1 MNSLTH
7 SKSAPLIPVILS
19 GGSGSRLWPVSRE
32 QYPKQFQCFNS
43 NEYSLLQES
52 ALRLTGMSNIR
63 GPLVVCNEAHRFLVA
78 EQLQSALIDADK
90 ILLEPCARN
99 TAPAV
104 ALAAQQVALQQPD
117 TLLLVMPADHV
128 IVDPQAFRDAVENSR
143 PLAEQGYLVTFGI
156 EPSQP
161 HTGYGYIR
169 RGEPLDSGYNVDAF
183 VEKPDVE
190 RAQVYL
196 DSGAY
201 LWNSGIFLF
210 RADRY
215 LEELEACAADISQA
229 CQAAF
234 NGRHEDLDFVRFDA
248 DALEACRSDSIDY
261 AVMEQTTRAAVV
273 PMDPGW
279 SDIGAWDAIFELH
292 SANDVQNNAVRGD
305 VMLHDTSN
313 SLVHSHSRLV
323 TTVGVQDLIVVETE
337 DAVLVADRHCA
348 QNIKT
353 IVESLKREKRKE
365 SQALPQVY
373 RPWGHYRTLVQME
386 GFQVK
391 EIVVKPGEKLSL
403 QMHYHRAEHWVVV
416 AGTARVTLGDGH
428 GDIEHMRSFL
438 LSEDESTYIPLGTVH
453 RLENPGQIPLK
464 LIEVQT
470 GSYLGEDDIVRFDDV
485 YGRTQASPPPATSAQ

>member
-1 MNSLTH
+1 MNSLTNGH
-7 SKSAPLIPVILS
+7 STLLVPVILS

-52 ALRLTGMSNIR
+52 ALRLTGMSHTH
-63 GPLVVCNEAHRFLVA
+63 GSVVVCNEAHRFLVA
-78 EQLQSALIDADK
+78 EQLQMANVAADK
-90 ILLEPCARN
+90 ILLEPYPRN

-104 ALAAQQVALQQPD
+104 ALAAQQVALQHPEA
-117 TLLLVMPADHV
+117 LLLVMPADHV
-128 IVDPQAFRDAVENSR
+128 ISDPDAFRDAIEKSR

-156 EPSQP
+156 EPDQP

-169 RGEPLDSGYNVDAF
+169 QGEPLNSGYRVDTF
-183 VEKPDVE
+183 VEKPDAK
-190 RAQVYL
+190 RAQTYL
-196 DSGAY
+196 DSGDY

-215 LEELEACAADISQA
+215 LEELESHATDISRA
-229 CQAAF
+229 CRAAF
-234 NGRHEDLDFVRFDA
+234 DGRREDLDFMRFDA
-248 DALEACRSDSIDY
+248 DALATCRSDSIDY
-261 AVMEQTTRAAVV
+261 AVMEHTTRAAVV

-292 SANDVQNNAVRGD
+292 SAADVKNNAVWGD

-323 TTVGVQDLIVVETE
+323 ATVAVQDLIVVETE
-337 DAVLVADRHCA
+337 DAVLVADRHHA
-348 QNIKT
+348 QDIKT
-353 IVESLKREKRKE
+353 IVESLKHNKRKE

-428 GDIEHMRSFL
+428 GDTEHMRSFL
-438 LSEDESTYIPLGTVH
+438 LSEDESTYIPLGTIH
-453 RLENPGQIPLK
+453 RLENPGRVQLK

-470 GSYLGEDDIVRFDDV
+470 GSYLDEDDIVRFDDV
-485 YGRTQASPPPATSAQ
+485 YGRP